1 MDIDLDPL
9 FEVQS
14 KPEGKLSVNIRE
26 KKNAGARFTTA
37 RNNQYISS
45 VVKWT
50 GEGRERK
57 ERKINLTIPQGKF
70 MYHLPFPSADFQS
83 VSEIMQIAE
92 VDKNN
97 TSEILDIVDV
107 LLEYGVI
114 ENE

>member
-1 MDIDLDPL
+1 
-9 FEVQS
+9 
-14 KPEGKLSVNIRE
+14 
-26 KKNAGARFTTA
+26 T
-37 RNNQYISS
+37 
-45 VVKWT
+45 
-50 GEGRERK
+50 GRERK

-83 VSEIMQIAE
+83 VSKIMQIAD

-114 ENE
+114 ERE